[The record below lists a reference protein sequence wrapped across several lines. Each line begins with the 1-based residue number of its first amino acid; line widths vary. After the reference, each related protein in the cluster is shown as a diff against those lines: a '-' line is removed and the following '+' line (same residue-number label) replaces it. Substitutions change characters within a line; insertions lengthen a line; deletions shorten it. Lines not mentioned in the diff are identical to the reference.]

1 MKKFLIYTRF
11 LFSTY
16 LETDAVKSGSNN
28 GKLAYTF
35 PGLQDIVTATN
46 DQLKE
51 LDRIE
56 FVLEVENDE
65 GETLECAN
73 KHKCKVN
80 FRWEQTPE
88 WDFISPQVI
97 YPGSLVTLK
106 VNPKN
111 APN

>member
-1 MKKFLIYTRF
+1 M
-11 LFSTY
+11 
-16 LETDAVKSGSNN
+16 
-28 GKLAYTF
+28 
-35 PGLQDIVTATN
+35 TATN

-73 KHKCKVN
+73 KAKCKVN